1 MHLDAP
7 QNATGAKI
15 PQILMKGRGSSGDNK
30 SVRASTPQVH
40 DTPLTLLAACHLDST
55 EGRVVVLFETPH
67 DPQVSSRHGQ
77 MNKVVFSILLS
88 RILRACIMKPP
99 TADLLEEASTAR
111 NTDKGELYMDGKSN
125 VQNSSTEKP
134 SVTLPNTVE
143 KIIPA
148 PHAEEPEKAQIS
160 VEGADHLYREIRIEN
175 ILEDDNGNKVK
186 LEKGAHV
193 EVTIE
198 ANPTETKSPA

>member
-1 MHLDAP
+1 
-7 QNATGAKI
+7 
-15 PQILMKGRGSSGDNK
+15 
-30 SVRASTPQVH
+30 
-40 DTPLTLLAACHLDST
+40 
-55 EGRVVVLFETPH
+55 
-67 DPQVSSRHGQ
+67 
-77 MNKVVFSILLS
+77 
-88 RILRACIMKPP
+88 
-99 TADLLEEASTAR
+99 
-111 NTDKGELYMDGKSN
+111 MDGKSN

-134 SVTLPNTVE
+134 SVTLPGTVE

-175 ILEDDNGNKVK
+175 TLKDDNGNKVK